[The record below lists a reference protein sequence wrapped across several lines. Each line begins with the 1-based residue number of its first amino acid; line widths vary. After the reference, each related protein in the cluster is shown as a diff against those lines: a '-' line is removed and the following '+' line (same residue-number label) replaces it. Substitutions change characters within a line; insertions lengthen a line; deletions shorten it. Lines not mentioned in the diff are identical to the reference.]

1 MDYYPKVSLEIE
13 GHIFSY
19 KLFEALKL
27 VSKTWSQRKA
37 SKMLGISHAVLNRRI
52 REAEEKIGFKLVI
65 TTGAGSGLTDEAIKI
80 LQKYEKYTN
89 RLKEREKIVIC
100 GGYISSNL
108 MEIMS
113 TEYGLNSVIYKTSD
127 KEALYLAS
135 LDMVDILTLD
145 DPVNAFIA
153 NLDFIPIAYD
163 HLVLFSK
170 EDATIPSIND
180 LNGKNFVE
188 VVDSPQRLAWNTLDD
203 NKIRYKISEEVK
215 SPYEALKFIENNP
228 NFYTALSSS
237 LVKGSDILKIDTRHI
252 ISSVI
257 CNREDKKI
265 KNFLD
270 FVLSYRG
277 QKIVE
282 NNGFESINR

>member
-1 MDYYPKVSLEIE
+1 MDYHPKVSLEIE
-13 GHIFSY
+13 GHVFSY
-19 KLFEALKL
+19 KLFETLKI

-37 SKMLGISHAVLNRRI
+37 SKILGISHAVLNRRI
-52 REAEEKIGFKLVI
+52 REAEEKLGFKLVV

-135 LDMVDILTLD
+135 LDMVDILTFD
-145 DPVNAFIA
+145 DPVHAFIH

-163 HLVLFSK
+163 YLAVFS
-170 EDATIPSIND
+170 EGDVTIND
-180 LNGKNFVE
+180 INSLNGKNFVE

-203 NKIRYKISEEVK
+203 NKIQYKITEEFK
-215 SPYEALKFIENNP
+215 SPYEALKFIKNNP
-228 NFYTALSSS
+228 DRHTFLSNS
-237 LVKGSDILKIDTRHI
+237 LIEGSDILKIDTRHI
-252 ISSVI
+252 LSSVI

-265 KNFLD
+265 KNFLE
-270 FVLSYRG
+270 FILSYRG

-282 NNGFESINR
+282 SNGFESINK